1 VSAVTAL
8 AIELNDAGIRVAR
21 ADGILTTEP
30 GCALVGE
37 KVLVVGR
44 EAFARARLE
53 PHQATDR
60 FWSELSLD
68 PLPRQSATVRTSADI
83 AFAQL
88 SSLWSRF
95 GADVAE
101 VVLVVPASFSVDQLA
116 LLLGIANACEMPVA
130 GIVDAAVASSAPRPG
145 SDLVHVEIGLH
156 DAVVTRVDQDHGLA
170 RARFEV
176 LDGLG
181 LAALRERWIR
191 CVAAAFV
198 AQTRFDP
205 LHHGQA
211 EQALYDGLPDLLEAA
226 GRRGTARIEL
236 RVGTQSQS
244 AEIRVADLTRAVD
257 TLYATLAGCVERVRH
272 AGSACVIEIGA
283 HAAML
288 PGIEKALARTP
299 YVEAHTLTADA
310 ACLGALTRLD
320 EIRSADGRFRL
331 ITQLGPPAAGVTAR
345 PVTASSTR
353 PPVSPTH
360 AVHRGWAY
368 HIGADVF
375 TIGAAQRIAGAGI
388 AVPADELGGGAHGDL
403 HVVVRRADGRLLLEA
418 PDDGVRLNGQQV
430 RGQATLHVGDVVG
443 IGVRAEIHFVAL
455 APEGPETT
463 ARGA

>member
-1 VSAVTAL
+1 MTAL

-21 ADGILTTEP
+21 TDGILTTEP
-30 GCALVGE
+30 GCALVSE
-37 KVLVVGR
+37 TVVAVGS
-44 EAFARARLE
+44 EAFARSRLE

-68 PLPRQSATVRTSADI
+68 PLPRQSATVRTNADI

-88 SSLWSRF
+88 ASLWSRF
-95 GADVAE
+95 GTDVAE

-116 LLLGIANACEMPVA
+116 LLLGMANTCGMPVA
-130 GIVDAAVASSAPRPG
+130 GIVDVAVASSTPRPG
-145 SDLVHVEIGLH
+145 SDLVHVDIGLH
-156 DAVVTRVDQDHGLA
+156 DAVVTRLDQDHGLA

-181 LAALRERWIR
+181 LAALRERWVR

-211 EQALYDGLPDLLEAA
+211 EQALYDGLPDLLNAA
-226 GRRGTARIEL
+226 ARRGTTRIEL
-236 RVGTQSQS
+236 RVGAQNQY
-244 AEIRVADLTRAVD
+244 AEITAADLIGAVD
-257 TLYATLAGCVERVRH
+257 TLYAALAGCVDRVRH
-272 AGSACVIEIGA
+272 TSSACVIEIGA
-283 HAAML
+283 HAGML
-288 PGIEKALARTP
+288 PGIEKALARAP

-310 ACLGALTRLD
+310 ACLGALMRLD

-331 ITQLGPPAAGVTAR
+331 ITQLNPREAGTPGLPGTA
-345 PVTASSTR
+345 PGAGLA
-353 PPVSPTH
+353 VSPTH

-368 HIGADVF
+368 PIGADTF

-388 AVPADELGGGAHGDL
+388 AVPADELGGDARGDMY
-403 HVVVRRADGRLLLEA
+403 VSVRRANGRLLLE
-418 PDDGVRLNGQQV
+418 PPGDGVRLNGQPV

-443 IGVRAEIHFVAL
+443 IGTQAEIRFVAL
-455 APEGPETT
+455 VPEGPE
-463 ARGA
+463 AESDGA